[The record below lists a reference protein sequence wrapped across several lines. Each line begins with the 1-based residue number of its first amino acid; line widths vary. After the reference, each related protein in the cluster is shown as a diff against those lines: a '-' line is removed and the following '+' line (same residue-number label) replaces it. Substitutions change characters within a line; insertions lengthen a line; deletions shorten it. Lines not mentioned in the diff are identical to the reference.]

1 MFDGIAAIHRIKL
14 IQICVAGIQVRNVL
28 CFPIGCEEDSQ
39 SFPQSALRVGEVY
52 RFVNLMG
59 EAMIHHIS

>member
-1 MFDGIAAIHRIKL
+1 MFDGIVASHRIKL

-39 SFPQSALRVGEVY
+39 SFPQSLGGLS
-52 RFVNLMG
+52 FCKLDG
-59 EAMIHHIS
+59 